1 EGGIRGMEFVRVIDA
16 VGRMHE
22 RVHDDVAFIG
32 LAAKNEVLGVREAN
46 LRLEMAIDAVAG
58 FIDADEIVLHLHAVY
73 GGCFPETDVYRQR
86 IVIKDIPLAPRTHN
100 HGLDMGINTDGLP

>member
-1 EGGIRGMEFVRVIDA
+1 MEFDRVIDA

-32 LAAKNEVLGVREAN
+32 LAAKNEVLGVREEN

-58 FIDADEIVLHLHAVY
+58 FIDADEIVLHLHAEY
-73 GGCFPETDVYRQR
+73 GVCFPETDAYRLR
-86 IVIKDIPLAPRTHN
+86 IVIKDIHFATPTN
-100 HGLDMGINTDGLP
+100 NTGVEMGLN